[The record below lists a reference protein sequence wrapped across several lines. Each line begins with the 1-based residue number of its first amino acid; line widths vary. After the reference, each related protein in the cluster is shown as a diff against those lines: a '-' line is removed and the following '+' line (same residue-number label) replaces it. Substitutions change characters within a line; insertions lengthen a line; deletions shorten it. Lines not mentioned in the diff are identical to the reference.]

1 MCFVCSLEETKRRRR
16 QNHSRGNLL
25 FFQGTYYRIL
35 SKKNI
40 MEWDRSKIN
49 ILFINSIP
57 TNRGRSIGNRY
68 KSREFFSC
76 MICVDIFFS
85 TPHDDF
91 IFYFEFSMRYL
102 QKDRTRLE
110 ELSCFRDHVDYNEKI
125 PFERL
130 ILFLKKGSKK
140 SFNTW
145 KIRNF
150 CHKKM
155 FKIHF
160 FGVKIE
166 EICCKKKR
174 EKENKVKWPS
184 PSSFP
189 IFMPFS
195 LSLNELSNE

>member
-1 MCFVCSLEETKRRRR
+1 MCVSYARWRR
-16 QNHSRGNLL
+16 QNVVDA
-25 FFQGTYYRIL
+25 RIIREEICCS
-35 SKKNI
+35 SKVHIIAFSPKKI

-85 TPHDDF
+85 SPHDDF

-140 SFNTW
+140 SFNSW

-150 CHKKM
+150 FHKKM

-160 FGVKIE
+160 FV
-166 EICCKKKR
+166 
-174 EKENKVKWPS
+174 
-184 PSSFP
+184 
-189 IFMPFS
+189 
-195 LSLNELSNE
+195 

>member
-1 MCFVCSLEETKRRRR
+1 MLAGGDKTSSTPESFERKFVVLPR
-16 QNHSRGNLL
+16 
-25 FFQGTYYRIL
+25 YIL
-35 SKKNI
+35 SHSLQKKKI

-130 ILFLKKGSKK
+130 ILFLKKREQ
-140 SFNTW
+140 
-145 KIRNF
+145 KILQ
-150 CHKKM
+150 HL
-155 FKIHF
+155 
-160 FGVKIE
+160 
-166 EICCKKKR
+166 
-174 EKENKVKWPS
+174 ENKKL
-184 PSSFP
+184 FP
-189 IFMPFS
+189 
-195 LSLNELSNE
+195 